1 MRKDDMRMRR
11 KLHATC
17 ALAIAVALA
26 GCASTRVEVEDE
38 SADAGPRP
46 PVVLVHRFG
55 SNVDEV
61 TENQGM
67 FQQAFDASQS
77 TTADERSAAI
87 ARDVSERLADQL
99 VARIN
104 DLGLSARRAV
114 RGDEIPR
121 DALVVTGYFIDIDE
135 GNRLQRLVIGL
146 GAGQSQLDAQVE
158 VRQRTARGW
167 NRLVEF
173 KTHADSGAMPGAAV
187 TMGAGAA
194 AQGAVTG
201 GMIAANAAATGVKG
215 YRSGVDA
222 MAGRSADRAA
232 DMLSQIFARQ
242 GWIPPDKVRTP
253 VL

>member
-1 MRKDDMRMRR
+1 MRKDDLTMRR
-11 KLHATC
+11 TLPMLY
-17 ALAIAVALA
+17 ALAIAVALV
-26 GCASTRVEVEDE
+26 GCASTRVEVQDE

-55 SNVDEV
+55 WNVDEV

-67 FQQAFDASQS
+67 FQQAFDARQS
-77 TTADERSAAI
+77 TSADERSAAI

-99 VARIN
+99 VGRIN

-114 RGDEIPR
+114 RGEDVPR
-121 DALVVTGYFIDIDE
+121 DALVVSGYFIDIDE

-146 GAGQSQLDAQVE
+146 GAGHSQLDTQVE

-167 NRLVEF
+167 IRLVEF

-187 TMGAGAA
+187 TMGAGVA

-222 MAGRSADRAA
+222 MAGQSADRAT

-242 GWIPPDKVRTP
+242 GWIPADKVRNP
-253 VL
+253 IL